1 MVEEMVVIYQFFNH
15 LVFIGFVKQIDENK
29 S

>member
-1 MVEEMVVIYQFFNH
+1 MVEGMVVIYQFFNH
-15 LVFIGFVKQIDENK
+15 LVSIGFVKQIDENK